1 MDKEKK
7 SKAIQIILLSLMAI
21 FYIITSIP
29 AGTSIGQIIFAGVIF
44 LLIIYFATR
53 ALKYFKII

>member
-7 SKAIQIILLSLMAI
+7 SKVIQIILLSLMAV

-44 LLIIYFATR
+44 LLII
-53 ALKYFKII
+53 